1 MVSMLQETKDLFV
14 PVDRIKMYLAL
25 TGEPTSLLSA
35 IWRRRLATIKTLL
48 KLFAG
53 ITNPAGVTTEAEE
66 DQALA
71 LLLGAKSAGEL
82 LFLVRSLQWEELDSK
97 LDELDLDQV
106 AQRLVILL
114 NRRDYIVH
122 HFLERFLT
130 DRYPFEN
137 ITFAEI
143 EDCVTV
149 VFAQL
154 STEGIE
160 ALINTLWNARQL
172 TLDKVCEM
180 ALRSFPTHAREFK
193 QVLDRIRTLTNVRR
207 DELDQLGWEVH
218 YTDLICRQMERA
230 EVHLILQTLP
240 ELVDP
245 DLPSRRR
252 VAFFEMLRRY
262 SPEITA
268 MEKVVN
274 VVGSTA
280 QKGDMKLF
288 VDALTTFLNNFTAD
302 PPTPALIQTIAS
314 FFGSLADTVNELRV
328 ATLNAADTI
337 ANSLT
342 FGRIFGEVEDDEARA
357 VTQELLAADALVHI
371 ATPMKLT
378 LIQRMLDGFTDD
390 DDEQSILHILGQTKN
405 HPEKHSTAAFLQLVA
420 GVGYEPLDFSIDG
433 SEHDEFMNL
442 LAQI

>member
-1 MVSMLQETKDLFV
+1 MVSMLQETKAPIV
-14 PVDRIKMYLAL
+14 PVNRLKMYLIV
-25 TGEPTSLLSA
+25 TGEPTSLLRA
-35 IWRRRLATIKTLL
+35 ISRRKLITIKMMFDNFPSETH
-48 KLFAG
+48 
-53 ITNPAGVTTEAEE
+53 
-66 DQALA
+66 QALA
-71 LLLGAKSAGEL
+71 LLLNTKIADEL
-82 LFLVRSLQWEELDSK
+82 LFLVRSLRWEELDSE

-114 NRRDYIVH
+114 NGRDYVVN

-143 EDCVTV
+143 DDCVTV

-154 STEGIE
+154 STKGIE
-160 ALINTLWNARQL
+160 ALLNKLWNARQL

-193 QVLDRIRTLTNVRR
+193 RVLDRIRTLTNFRH

-240 ELVDP
+240 ELVDLG
-245 DLPSRRR
+245 LPARRR

-268 MEKVVN
+268 MEKVVS
-274 VVGSTA
+274 VIGSTA
-280 QKGDMKLF
+280 QKGDMKF
-288 VDALTTFLNNFTAD
+288 FIDALTTFLNNFTAD
-302 PPTPALIQTIAS
+302 PPTPTLIQTIAS
-314 FFGSLADTVNELRV
+314 FFGSLADTVNELRI

-342 FGRIFGEVEDDEARA
+342 FDRIFGEVEDDEARA
-357 VTQELLAADALVHI
+357 ITQELFAADALVHI
-371 ATPMKLT
+371 ASPMKLT

-433 SEHDEFMNL
+433 AEHDEFMNL